1 MQLDP
6 ILLFGLIVG
15 VTLAAAFNYLLNR
28 APGSVPED
36 YTIGPPSMEIRCD
49 CCLNPLIVGG
59 IFVIAL
65 AIMSS
70 SFESRTEL
78 YVVGLI
84 SFIIVTIAGILG
96 RRRRYED
103 WKELGDILERVV
115 PPKDSFYRRTPFDF
129 DSPDDEEED
138 DQF

>member
-36 YTIGPPSMEIRCD
+36 YTIGPPNMEIRCD

-78 YVVGLI
+78 YLVGLI